1 MLDGK
6 SNQVE
11 IWLVFG
17 TRLTPAMLASYDFW
31 FAGTYPGTSL
41 RTVMLNI
48 GGLTQWK
55 GRGCSDR
62 NETECRVIVSSITIP
77 YLHNFLGMFFNKVLK
92 MM

>member
-17 TRLTPAMLASYDFW
+17 TRLTPAMLASYAFW

-48 GGLTQWK
+48 GGLTQ
-55 GRGCSDR
+55 GEG
-62 NETECRVIVSSITIP
+62 
-77 YLHNFLGMFFNKVLK
+77 
-92 MM
+92 